1 MTRRECS
8 IFKEMTKDFDQ
19 EKRKNLQRFINGT
32 LREISALIPEKDR
45 KYNANLEG
53 EEAEII
59 TEILKSR
66 RNDIDKQIAQLEL
79 LLVE

>member
-1 MTRRECS
+1 MTRRERS

-32 LREISALIPEKDR
+32 LREISTLIPEKDR

-66 RNDIDKQIAQLEL
+66 RNDIDKQIAQIKL

>member
-1 MTRRECS
+1 MTRRERS

-19 EKRKNLQRFINGT
+19 EKRKNLKRFINGT
-32 LREISALIPEKDR
+32 LREISTLIPEKDR
-45 KYNANLEG
+45 KYKANLEG

>member
-1 MTRRECS
+1 MTRRERS

-32 LREISALIPEKDR
+32 LREISTLIPEKDR
-45 KYNANLEG
+45 KYNANLVG